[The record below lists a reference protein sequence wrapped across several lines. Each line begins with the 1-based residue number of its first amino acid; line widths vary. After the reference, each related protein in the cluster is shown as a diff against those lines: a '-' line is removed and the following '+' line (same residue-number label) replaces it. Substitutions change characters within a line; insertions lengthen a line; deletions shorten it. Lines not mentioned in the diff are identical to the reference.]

1 MLEALHAN
9 TATYSVMPSAV
20 TAPQRVFLVCSGV
33 MLFWSSEDNYEGGY
47 EVSGEKH
54 RKSKHSAADSA
65 VDKLQEY
72 RRSKGKLDLLDKA
85 IDKAQ
90 EAGLVN
96 KAFDTIKRRF
106 IGR

>member
-1 MLEALHAN
+1 M
-9 TATYSVMPSAV
+9 
-20 TAPQRVFLVCSGV
+20 
-33 MLFWSSEDNYEGGY
+33 
-47 EVSGEKH
+47 SGEKH
-54 RKSKHSAADSA
+54 RKIKHSAADSA

-72 RRSKGKLDLLDKA
+72 RGSKGKPDFVDKA

-96 KAFDTIKRRF
+96 KAFDTLKRRF

>member
-1 MLEALHAN
+1 
-9 TATYSVMPSAV
+9 
-20 TAPQRVFLVCSGV
+20 

-72 RRSKGKLDLLDKA
+72 RRSKGKPDLLDKA